1 MERAEYERM
10 HRLEDRMWWYR
21 AVHANLIAA
30 WRRQGGGGGEA
41 GPVLDAG
48 CGTGGFLRRLAEAA
62 PGTRRIGLDF
72 DPEACR
78 LARAKSASP
87 VAVGTVNG
95 LPFADRSLS
104 AIFSVDVLCHRN
116 VEPAAALGEAY
127 RCLKPGGLLVVN
139 LPAYGWMLSA
149 HDERVHNVRRF
160 TRTQARALLAAAGFR
175 VARAGYW
182 NALLFPLMLLRRL
195 VFKPRAAESDV
206 IDYAPA
212 VDRLFG
218 WATAV
223 ERALLGAGLAFPF
236 GGSVLAVAVKDA

>member
-21 AVHANLIAA
+21 AAHANLIAA
-30 WRRQGGGGGEA
+30 WRRQRPGSGM
-41 GPVLDAG
+41 VLDAG
-48 CGTGGFLRRLAEAA
+48 CGTGGFLRRLAAAA
-62 PGTRRIGLDF
+62 PETNRVGIDF
-72 DPEACR
+72 DAEACR
-78 LARAKSASP
+78 LARAKSLSP
-87 VAVGTVNG
+87 VAVGTVNA
-95 LPFADRSLS
+95 LPFADGSLA

-116 VEPAAALGEAY
+116 VEPVKALAEAY
-127 RCLKPGGLLVVN
+127 RCLGPGGLLVVN
-139 LPAYGWMLSA
+139 LPAYAWLLSA

-160 TRTQARALLAAAGFR
+160 TRGQARALLAAAGFR

-182 NALLFPLMLLRRL
+182 NALLFPLMLLRRTVL
-195 VFKPRAAESDV
+195 KPRAAESDV

-223 ERALLGAGLAFPF
+223 ERVLLGAGLAFPF